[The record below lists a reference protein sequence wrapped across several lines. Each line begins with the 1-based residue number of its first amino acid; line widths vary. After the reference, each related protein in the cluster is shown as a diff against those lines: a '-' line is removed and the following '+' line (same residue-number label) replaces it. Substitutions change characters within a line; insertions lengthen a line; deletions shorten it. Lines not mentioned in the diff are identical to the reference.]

1 MPDKPQ
7 APIITESANRTV
19 TVQLKPVLP
28 TLGPITAYQLIV
40 LNEDNAAIGIHKDTI
55 LKSWSVASAE
65 NLTQYITA
73 ELKPEVI
80 CVRK

>member
-7 APIITESANRTV
+7 APITTESANRTV